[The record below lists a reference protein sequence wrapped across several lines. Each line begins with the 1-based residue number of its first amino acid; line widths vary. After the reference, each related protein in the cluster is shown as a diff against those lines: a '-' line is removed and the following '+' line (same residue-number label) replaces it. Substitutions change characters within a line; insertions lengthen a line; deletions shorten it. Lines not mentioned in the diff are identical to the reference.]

1 MQTLCATILL
11 LAAVT
16 FSFRTR
22 FVQFRRLGRALVLPL
37 RGNPDSSDG
46 VSPFEAASTSLAAT
60 IGTGNIAGVA
70 GALLLGGP
78 GALLWLWVSALLGM
92 GLKYAEIVI
101 AMRYRRRGNDG
112 VWRGGP
118 MYCISYGL
126 PKRYSILAILFSLCG
141 MLVALGM
148 GNLVQVN
155 TVAESAEALYTVL
168 SGRTGPQS
176 LLFVRLTAGI
186 LAAALLALVLS
197 GGALRVGRAASLLVP
212 VMSLLYLLF
221 CFVILLARAPALPGV
236 FRLILESAFSPQ
248 AALGGTAGIG
258 FLTTFRV
265 GLSRGVFSHEAGLGT
280 SAIAHSG
287 AEGISP
293 QDQGLFGVFEVF
305 FDALLCTL
313 TGLTVL
319 VSGITMPYG
328 DASLNSTLVIN
339 AFSTRFSPA
348 LAAVFIAVSLLLFA
362 FTSMTTFALYGAR
375 CAEFLFGSHVQKIYY
390 VVFLLVTILGALL
403 PRSAAWEIGELLNAA
418 MSIPN
423 LTAMALLVR
432 RVPQLKDALQK

>member
-37 RGNPDSSDG
+37 RGNADSSDG

-78 GALLWLWVSALLGM
+78 GALLWLWISALLGM

-212 VMSLLYLLF
+212 VMSLLYLVF

-236 FRLILESAFSPQ
+236 FRLIFESAFSPR

-287 AEGISP
+287 AEGTSP

>member
-37 RGNPDSSDG
+37 RGNADSSDG

-78 GALLWLWVSALLGM
+78 GALLWLWISALLGM

-126 PKRYSILAILFSLCG
+126 PKRYSILAVLFSLCG

>member
-37 RGNPDSSDG
+37 RGNTDSSDG

-126 PKRYSILAILFSLCG
+126 PKRYSILAVLFSLCG

-212 VMSLLYLLF
+212 VMSLLYLVF

-236 FRLILESAFSPQ
+236 FRLIFESAFSPQ